1 MNYKKIL
8 YEYIDTFLNF
18 IFPRNIY
25 CILCGKPVDRDEK
38 YSICDECKTNLKFI
52 EGKTC
57 EKCGKP
63 ISEFHMERKC
73 HECINNYRFFTKA
86 ISCIEYDDISK
97 KIIYDLKY
105 NKKRYISYHIAEI
118 MYDRLKEEEMNCFDI
133 IIPVPLHPTKEKNR
147 SFNQAS
153 IIGKYLSRMTNIR
166 IDNKTLIRSKNT
178 ITQNMLTR
186 EQRRKNLEHAFNVVK
201 RNDIIDKSILIIDD
215 IYTTGATINQ
225 CSKVLIENGARSV
238 YAVILA
244 TGRNDW

>member
-73 HECINNYRFFTKA
+73 HECINSSRFFTKA

-166 IDNKTLIRSKNT
+166 IDNKALIRSKNT

-238 YAVILA
+238 YAVTLA